1 MINSMTGY
9 GVGNATGAGWTANVT
24 LRSLN
29 HRYLSVRV
37 RGISEGNL
45 ICQVEEEVK
54 RAFTRGEIEVAVTLT
69 QDPVQTVQSRFDS
82 AAVAAYVD
90 ALRAVSDEFA
100 LPPPTLRDL
109 IELGA
114 FASPST
120 TVSSADPWDTV
131 SIALAQAIAGAR
143 AARKHEG
150 ELLAAELRQI
160 MSVLSAHIQEV
171 KARIPDALAELR
183 ARMRERVTALGVE
196 VDPARLETEIVLL
209 AERADVREEIA
220 RLEAH
225 LARISTLLAAD
236 EPVGKELGFLA
247 QELLR
252 EANTL
257 GAKSRDLAINGHVVS
272 MKVAIDRFKEQVQNV
287 E

>member
-9 GVGNATGAGWTANVT
+9 GVGNATSAGWTADVT

-37 RGISEGNL
+37 RGISDVNL
-45 ICQVEEEVK
+45 TRQVEEEVK

-69 QDPVQTVQSRFDS
+69 QDPMQTVQSRFDS
-82 AAVAAYVD
+82 AAVGAYVD

-100 LPPPTLRDL
+100 LPPPTLHDL
-109 IELGA
+109 IALDV
-114 FASPST
+114 FAPPR
-120 TVSSADPWDTV
+120 TVTDGDPWP
-131 SIALAQAIAGAR
+131 ALAAALTQAIAGAR
-143 AARKHEG
+143 TAREHEG

-160 MSVLSAHIQEV
+160 MSELAAHIQEV

-183 ARMRERVTALGVE
+183 ARMRERVAALGVE
-196 VDPARLETEIVLL
+196 VDPTRLETEIVLL

-225 LARISTLLAAD
+225 LTRISTLLAAN

-257 GAKSRDLAINGHVVS
+257 GAKSRDLEINGHVVS

>member
-37 RGISEGNL
+37 RGISEGSL

-196 VDPARLETEIVLL
+196 VDPARLETEVVLL